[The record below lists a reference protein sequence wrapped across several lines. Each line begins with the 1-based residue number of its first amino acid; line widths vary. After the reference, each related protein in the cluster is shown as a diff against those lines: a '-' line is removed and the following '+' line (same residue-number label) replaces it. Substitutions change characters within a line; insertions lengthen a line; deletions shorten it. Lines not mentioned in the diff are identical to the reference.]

1 MNLND
6 GIILTLKRIVEHLVG
21 NSVCFCFCVLISSS
35 SFFSLR
41 DKDRGLRPLGGEGDG
56 GGQGR
61 QARDVKGGSVWSG
74 GDLVNAF

>member
-1 MNLND
+1 MSMNLND
-6 GIILTLKRIVEHLVG
+6 GKILTLKRIVEHLVC

-56 GGQGR
+56 GGVP
-61 QARDVKGGSVWSG
+61 RDVKGGSVWSG